1 MGAYAEY
8 LWIPE
13 DGMVALPPKV
23 VVRTRLIERLNE
35 GLSACDK
42 PEGMPKESRLDYGND
57 APLVQ

>member
-35 GLSACDK
+35 RVRVSA
-42 PEGMPKESRLDYGND
+42 GATM
-57 APLVQ
+57 